1 MANFF
6 SDNLLFIRNE
16 YNYSQ
21 EQMATLLHLKR
32 STYANYENG
41 TTEPKF
47 ETLELIVLKFGIN
60 LGHLLFSDLRNG
72 NLITNDD
79 YSPNK
84 KKGNLKGNLLGNLKG
99 GEGPPLGDN
108 AALLER
114 IQMQKNIIDS
124 QAKTISTLEAFNNHL
139 SAELSRALE
148 QVKALKKEDVPIDKG
163 VENSHK
169 PSDRGHRER
178 SA

>member
-6 SDNLLFIRNE
+6 ADNLLFIRNE
-16 YNYSQ
+16 YSYNQ
-21 EQMATLLHLKR
+21 EQMATILHLKR

-84 KKGNLKGNLLGNLKG
+84 KKGNLKGNPLGNLKG
-99 GEGPPLGDN
+99 GEGPPLDN
-108 AALLER
+108 NTALLER

-139 SAELSRALE
+139 NAELSRALE
-148 QVKALKKEDVPIDKG
+148 QIKALKREDIPLNKG
-163 VENSHK
+163 MEDSHK
-169 PSDRGHRER
+169 PSDRGHKKH